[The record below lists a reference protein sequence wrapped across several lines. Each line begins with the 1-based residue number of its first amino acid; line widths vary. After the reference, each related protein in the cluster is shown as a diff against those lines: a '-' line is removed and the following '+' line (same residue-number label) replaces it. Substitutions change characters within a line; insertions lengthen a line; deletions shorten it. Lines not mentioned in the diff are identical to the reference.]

1 MELVRMEEQA
11 IDDAALVRETLAGH
25 QSSFQLLVERHEAR
39 VFALLRHYVKNPVE
53 LEDLAQET
61 FLKAFK
67 RLDSFEGQ
75 ASFYTWIYRIAVN
88 TALDHLKKKSR
99 SPIAST
105 DDPEVLADPQQVDAR
120 ICAPHAALEREEI
133 ACATQAALA
142 KLPEI
147 FRTVLILREFEDMAY
162 QDMADLLGISIGTIE
177 SRLYRARARF
187 KAALLELH
195 PEYGEFAEDE

>member
-1 MELVRMEEQA
+1 MEEQA

-88 TALDHLKKKSR
+88 TAKKQLLSMKN
-99 SPIAST
+99 
-105 DDPEVLADPQQVDAR
+105 DPVVLQSS
-120 ICAPHAALEREEI
+120 LERDGFSYHHLQEL
-133 ACATQAALA
+133 QLGYFVQFVH
-142 KLPEI
+142 PH
-147 FRTVLILREFEDMAY
+147 RDLRC
-162 QDMADLLGISIGTIE
+162 
-177 SRLYRARARF
+177 RLYRPKLSLR
-187 KAALLELH
+187 
-195 PEYGEFAEDE
+195 

>member
-1 MELVRMEEQA
+1 MEEQA

-105 DDPEVLADPQQVDAR
+105 DDPEVL
-120 ICAPHAALEREEI
+120 EREEI
-133 ACATQAALA
+133 ARATQAALA

>member
-1 MELVRMEEQA
+1 MEEQA

-88 TALDHLKKKSR
+88 TAKKFLQERKRR
-99 SPIAST
+99 SPRPMIPRCSPIHSKWTRAS
-105 DDPEVLADPQQVDAR
+105 AR
-120 ICAPHAALEREEI
+120 RMPLWNARRSHARPKPRWPSCPRSSAL
-133 ACATQAALA
+133 
-142 KLPEI
+142 
-147 FRTVLILREFEDMAY
+147 
-162 QDMADLLGISIGTIE
+162 S
-177 SRLYRARARF
+177 
-187 KAALLELH
+187 
-195 PEYGEFAEDE
+195 